1 MDYQR
6 FLDAQEPVYEQVLR
20 ELRAGNKTSH
30 WMWFIF
36 PQLRDLG
43 RSSTARFYGIENRT
57 EAMQYLAHPVLGPRL
72 KQCTQIMLTH
82 KGRPAQDILHDPD
95 YLKFR
100 SCMTLFQLADPT
112 EPIFQQALGAFYRG
126 LPDDMTEQ
134 LLNRMAK

>member
-6 FLDAQEPVYEQVLR
+6 FLDAQEPVYGQVVK

-43 RSSTARFYGIENRT
+43 RSATARLYGIENRT
-57 EAMQYLAHPVLGPRL
+57 DAMLYMAHPVLGPRL
-72 KQCTQIMLTH
+72 KQCTQLMLGH
-82 KGRPAQDILHDPD
+82 RGRSAQGILHDPD

-100 SCMTLFQLADPT
+100 SCMTLFKLADP
-112 EPIFQQALGAFYRG
+112 EEAMFQEALDAFYRG
-126 LPDDMTEQ
+126 LADDMTVQ